1 MGGVKLSFAVVAF
14 VLVQGIGVIWYVSKL
29 DSRVDQMYKS
39 FEEENKKSVIENQ
52 VKMKIDLENLMAD
65 VKQIKKDL
73 RQGNKKDKEIMDQHM
88 QLFDMLNNSTDM
100 MQQNQ
105 TKGGSYSYGD

>member
-52 VKMKIDLENLMAD
+52 IKMKLDLENLMAD

-73 RQGNKKDKEIMDQHM
+73 RQGNKKDKEIMDQHK
-88 QLFDMLNNSTDM
+88 QLFNLLINSTDM